1 MVLVITEAITELV
14 LVKVSPKLLVV
25 TKRYLNPLIAAGLDD
40 KVKVGVVNVEYVTEY
55 AAASKFPVIFVHELP
70 PSALLCQ

>member
-25 TKRYLNPLIAAGLDD
+25 TKRYLNPLIAAGLED
-40 KVKVGVVNVEYVTEY
+40 KVKVGVVNVEYVTE
-55 AAASKFPVIFVHELP
+55 
-70 PSALLCQ
+70 